1 MKASTSFLFNSVDEV
16 VSAVLA
22 APVGL
27 RTEIRIGVS
36 QSIVDKHLP
45 NVAKFDPEFRN
56 KLAGE
61 LYNRALRREQET
73 D

>member
-1 MKASTSFLFNSVDEV
+1 MKTTSFLFNSVDEV

-45 NVAKFDPEFRN
+45 GCAKYDPDFRQ
-56 KLAGE
+56 KLTTE
-61 LYNRALRREQET
+61 LYDRALRREKELS
-73 D
+73 